1 MCVYIYEHV
10 HVSVCAYVRVF
21 GGIQYMRVSRS
32 AIRKINKFCDS
43 YTNLALL
50 CVYIIII
57 ITATGTQVTLH
68 VKLVCV
74 YYVHV
79 YVCLSPRV
87 CENQD
92 QMKKIIPPGA

>member
-1 MCVYIYEHV
+1 MELLNVSTSTGDSECVYMSIRACACKCMCV
-10 HVSVCAYVRVF
+10 CVRVF

-57 ITATGTQVTLH
+57 ITQLQVHKSHYML
-68 VKLVCV
+68 
-74 YYVHV
+74 
-79 YVCLSPRV
+79 
-87 CENQD
+87 N
-92 QMKKIIPPGA
+92 